1 MGLEKIEEEILQ
13 KAAATEK
20 GILLEAT
27 AKAEAIRNKA
37 SEQVKQLESEAAKK
51 LQSEL
56 KSLESKETSLANME
70 SQKLF
75 FEAKKEAMDNVYQE
89 SLNKI
94 RNMPAKDRKETIEK
108 LIAMAK
114 KEIDVDV
121 VFANDI
127 DKKFCE
133 GNVKD
138 LQTNGGIICETKDN
152 SVRVNLT
159 FDNLFTDLREKTSKE
174 VSKILFK

>member
-1 MGLEKIEEEILQ
+1 MGLEKIKEEILQ

-114 KEIDVDV
+114 KEIDVDL
-121 VFANDI
+121 VF